1 MPTHDDLERA
11 LTRAFDQTQGSVEGD
26 LLTRAVDQAN
36 RRRRRRDWAVGA
48 GSGAVVLALVGGVV
62 VGPRLLDAE
71 RVAGG
76 PLVVAASASP
86 SPPAESSSEP
96 TLSSSAPATPQPSES
111 PPSDTT
117 NRPLAVPDAV
127 LPVTS
132 ELGEGIT
139 NDGGRFLDG
148 VGSAPL
154 MGAQYCDAIDVA
166 NMPGGADVIKPLFGG
181 LIGGYAVGG
190 AANGDTTD
198 VTVNVFETG
207 SGAAAFDQIL
217 SDRGFCRWFGVTPT
231 VLNRALPEGIVVMTL
246 SSPDERR
253 PFVGAIARAGD
264 VLVGVTTRRADE
276 EQAVAEAERLLSLT
290 LERARAHMPQAKD

>member
-11 LTRAFDQTQGSVEGD
+11 LTRAFDQTQGSVDGD

-96 TLSSSAPATPQPSES
+96 APSPSAPATPQPSES

-148 VGSAPL
+148 VGAAPV
-154 MGAQYCDAIDVA
+154 MGAQICDSITVA
-166 NMPGGADVIKPLFGG
+166 AMPGGTEAISPLYAG
-181 LIGGYAVGG
+181 LVGGYGAGG
-190 AANGDTTD
+190 VTAD
-198 VTVNVFETG
+198 VTVNVFG
-207 SGAAAFDQIL
+207 QGVGGAAFDQL
-217 SDRGFCRWFGVTPT
+217 LNDRGFCRWYGVTPT
-231 VLNRALPEGIVVMTL
+231 VVDQRSDAGMVLYTFNDGAGEPMAAALARSGDVV
-246 SSPDERR
+246 
-253 PFVGAIARAGD
+253 VGATAHRPSQDEALTEVERLVVLTLARA
-264 VLVGVTTRRADE
+264 A
-276 EQAVAEAERLLSLT
+276 AS
-290 LERARAHMPQAKD
+290 MPEAKD